1 MLKVFYH
8 LEIRKTPLKVMKQYN
23 LVAENPES
31 TVVTE
36 YQSLFKKEITY
47 QSEAGLEKA
56 FVELLQTQ
64 AYEYLTFTTEQQL
77 ISNLRNQLEILNDY
91 RFPGTNGSIFFTMK
105 SPIRT
110 TVLRKRQA

>member
-8 LEIRKTPLKVMKQYN
+8 LEIRKTPLKMMKQYN

-56 FVELLQTQ
+56 IVEL
-64 AYEYLTFTTEQQL
+64 EKFRTFFNKFRD
-77 ISNLRNQLEILNDY
+77 ISGRM
-91 RFPGTNGSIFFTMK
+91 F
-105 SPIRT
+105 
-110 TVLRKRQA
+110 

>member
-8 LEIRKTPLKVMKQYN
+8 LEIRKTPLKMMKQYN

-47 QSEAGLEKA
+47 QSEAGLEKVI
-56 FVELLQTQ
+56 VEL
-64 AYEYLTFTTEQQL
+64 EKFRTFFNKFRD
-77 ISNLRNQLEILNDY
+77 ISGRM
-91 RFPGTNGSIFFTMK
+91 F
-105 SPIRT
+105 
-110 TVLRKRQA
+110 